1 MTPITCIRHKRVV
14 TADVANTLF
23 QYIGLAGWV
32 SELLAAWLTDGVS
45 LVEPFEELEIVHLTL
60 QASCHPVKIANS
72 MDANAIKAPSTPLLT
87 SG

>member
-1 MTPITCIRHKRVV
+1 MTPVTRVRYKRVV
-14 TADVANTLF
+14 TADIANTLF
-23 QYIGLAGWV
+23 QYIWFARGV

-45 LVEPFEELEIVHLTL
+45 LVELLEELEIVHLTL

-72 MDANAIKAPSTPLLT
+72 IDANAVKAPSTPLLT